1 MKWTPESIAA
11 VKRAASMTAVA
22 RLFCKGVK
30 PDSKGN
36 HASAVCCFHDDSN
49 PSLDIDEGKGVY
61 LCRACHAGGDA
72 ITMIE
77 RMRGV
82 SFNDAIVEL
91 STITGVPLEEA
102 EKVEV
107 LPRIVAEWTY
117 HDDAGETAY
126 TIKRWEP
133 GRGRDGKSNGK
144 RKSYSQH
151 LADGKPGKALVQL
164 PYHLPQL
171 ITARTGGA
179 FVVVTEGEKAA
190 DAVTAL
196 GVTATTWAGGTSTAT
211 PGDLCTWTPAFA
223 EHFRGARVALWPDND
238 DVGRAAMLAIANAL
252 KGVAAEVLTIADGQN
267 LKGADAANWV
277 DGGGTREGLQAL
289 IVEARTRKVAAIADE
304 APPTAH
310 GEQDPLTDSGNAERW
325 VRMCGRDFRYL
336 VEDETWLHWDG
347 KVWRRGAEAAAMHS
361 TKAVARSWAVDMAKE
376 TDGKKRIEIRQ
387 HKDNSESSSK
397 RVAMLKLAAY
407 EPGVAVT
414 AAELDRNPMIV
425 NARNGIVNLLD
436 GKLQKHDRD
445 ELCTKM
451 IDVDFHADAKC
462 PTFDAFLA
470 QVLPKRETA
479 WYLMKLFGYALTGV
493 VREHLFPVLWG
504 QTGRN
509 GKGTL
514 VETLFAITGAYSTSL
529 PNEVIIEAKNDPHPN
544 MFAQLVG
551 LRCGVCAELKATDK
565 LNEAMLKRLTG
576 GDQMRARFMGGEF
589 FSFPSTW
596 KIFLQTNYKPRVRGG
611 DPALWARMA
620 VIPFGQSFA
629 GREDLGLKGK
639 LLAEREGIFALL
651 VRACLAWQAEGLA
664 MPDEVRE
671 ATADYREDSDRVG
684 AFLLS
689 QTTRAVAGVV
699 PSGLLWKKF
708 REWCDARGEQ
718 PGAQNVFGAEVRAH
732 GIQTT
737 RVAGERRYSGITLRT
752 NGTADM
758 CPSER
763 SLTEEDDAPDP
774 WGRESH

>member
-30 PDSKGN
+30 ADSKGK
-36 HASAVCCFHDDSN
+36 HATAVCCFHDDHS

-61 LCRACHAGGDA
+61 LCRSCHAGGDA
-72 ITMIE
+72 LTMIE

-82 SFNDAIVEL
+82 GFTDAIVAL
-91 STITGVPLEEA
+91 SEMTGVPLEEA
-102 EKVEV
+102 EHVEV
-107 LPRIVAEWTY
+107 VPAVVAEWSYLTA
-117 HDDAGETAY
+117 DGATAY

-133 GRGRDGKSNGK
+133 GRGRDGKANGK

-151 LADGKPGKALVQL
+151 LADGKPGKAPVQL
-164 PYHLPQL
+164 PYALPTLVQ
-171 ITARTGGA
+171 ARTAGA
-179 FVVVTEGEKAA
+179 FVVVVEGEKAA
-190 DAVTAL
+190 DALLSL
-196 GVTATTWAGGTSTAT
+196 GVTATTWAGGTGTAT

-223 EHFRGARVALWPDND
+223 EHFRGAKVALWPDND
-238 DVGRAAMLAIANAL
+238 EVGRGAMVAIGNVL
-252 KGVAAEVLTIADGQN
+252 RGVAAEIVTIVDGQN

-277 DGGGTREGLQAL
+277 SAGGTREGLQAL
-289 IVEARTRKVAAIADE
+289 IVEARARKAALVADE
-304 APPTAH
+304 APPTTH
-310 GEQDPLTDSGNAERW
+310 GEQDPCTDSGNAERF
-325 VRMCGRDFRYL
+325 VRMFGANFRFL
-336 VEDETWLHWDG
+336 VEDETWMHWTG
-347 KVWRRGAEAAAMHS
+347 RVWERGAEAAAMHA
-361 TKAVARSWAVDMAKE
+361 TKAVARSWKHDQAREV
-376 TDGKKRIEIRQ
+376 DGKRRQEIKS
-387 HKDNSESSSK
+387 HLESSESSS
-397 RVAMLKLAAY
+397 RRTAMLKLAAF
-407 EPGVAVT
+407 EPGVAVH
-414 AAELDRNPMIV
+414 AAELDADPWVV
-425 NARNGIVNLLD
+425 NAKNGIVDLRT
-436 GKLQKHDRD
+436 GKLKPHDRAA
-445 ELCTKM
+445 LCTKM
-451 IDVDFHADAKC
+451 IDVDFNPDAAC
-462 PTFDAFLA
+462 PVFDAFLA
-470 QVLPKRETA
+470 QVLPRKETA

-514 VETLFAITGAYSTSL
+514 VETLFAITGAYSSSL
-529 PNEVIIEAKNDPHPN
+529 PNEVIIESKSEPHPN

-664 MPDEVRE
+664 MPEEVRE
-671 ATADYREDSDRVG
+671 ATADYREESDRVG
-684 AFLLS
+684 AFLEL
-689 QTTRAVAGVV
+689 RCEKHPMGRI
-699 PSGLLWKKF
+699 PSGHLFKEF
-708 REWCDARGEQ
+708 RAWCESRGET
-718 PGAQNVFGAEVRAH
+718 PGPQNVFGSEVRAH
-732 GIQTT
+732 GCG
-737 RVAGERRYSGITLRT
+737 AMKSG
-752 NGTADM
+752 
-758 CPSER
+758 SER
-763 SLTEEDDAPDP
+763 YYTGIRYRGQSADDGHMSGARAADEADRDD
-774 WGRESH
+774 WGGSAS